1 MNAVALLLGA
11 GHGSRLG
18 GDRPKA
24 FLSLAG
30 RPLLAH
36 AVAAVEACDR
46 VSGFI
51 VVAPDG
57 REDEARDL
65 ASSEKLLEV
74 VSGGETRQASARR
87 GFRSVPAGVD
97 AVLCHDVARPLA
109 TPWLF
114 VRVLEGLAS
123 ADAVVP
129 AVPVADTVKR
139 VHEGRVVETLDRDS
153 LMLAQTPQGF
163 RREALERAYRVADDA
178 SAAGGTDDAVLVER
192 AGLRVVVVPGDAS
205 NIKITGPA
213 DLLVA
218 EALLGGLDHG

>member
-11 GHGSRLG
+11 GRGSRLG

-24 FLSLAG
+24 FLPLAG

-36 AVAAVEACDR
+36 AVAAIEACDR

-51 VVAPDG
+51 VVAPEG

-65 ASSEKLLEV
+65 ASSKKLLDV
-74 VSGGETRQASARR
+74 VPGGETRQASARR
-87 GFRSVPAGVD
+87 GFQFVPAGFD

-114 VRVLEGLAS
+114 VRVLEGLSS

-139 VHEGRVVETLDRDS
+139 VHEGRVVETLDRDG

-163 RREALERAYRVADDA
+163 RREALERAYRDADQA
-178 SAAGGTDDAVLVER
+178 SGEGTDDAVLVER

>member
-11 GHGSRLG
+11 GRGSRLG
-18 GDRPKA
+18 ADRPKA
-24 FLSLAG
+24 FLPLAG
-30 RPLLAH
+30 RPLLAY
-36 AVAAVEACDR
+36 AVASVEACDR

-51 VVAPDG
+51 VVAPEG
-57 REDEARDL
+57 RENEARDL
-65 ASSEKLLEV
+65 AADGKLLGV
-74 VSGGETRQASARR
+74 VPGAPTRQESARR
-87 GFRSVPAGVD
+87 GLEAVPAGVD
-97 AVLCHDVARPLA
+97 AVLIHDVARPLA

-114 VRVLEGLAS
+114 VRVVEGLAS

-139 VHEGRVVETLDRDS
+139 VQEGRVIETLDRES

-163 RREALERAYRVADDA
+163 RREALEAAYRVADEGSHEA
-178 SAAGGTDDAVLVER
+178 TDDAVLVER
-192 AGLRVVVVPGDAS
+192 AGLRVMVVPGDAS
-205 NIKITGPA
+205 NIKITGPS